1 MAAVETNEKIARS
14 LKMLM
19 LKKPFE
25 KITVKEITDG
35 AGVIR
40 PTFYNHFSDKY
51 EVLEWIFLHEV
62 IEPGRAL
69 VETGMAKEYV
79 KFVLTRM
86 KNDKAFYLEAA
97 KIKGQNS
104 FEDIMCNIF
113 QNMFCHYFV
122 IWMNSAHMG
131 TKWLTPVRI
140 SKFYAFET
148 AFLINEWI
156 EDSMAESPEEIA
168 RIFSIAGVDT
178 FTNIV
183 KLL

>member
-1 MAAVETNEKIARS
+1 MAGIETKEQIAKS
-14 LKMLM
+14 LKELM

-35 AGVIR
+35 AHVIR

-79 KFVLTRM
+79 RFVLAKM
-86 KNDKAFYLEAA
+86 KNDRAFYMEAA

-104 FEDIMCNIF
+104 FEDIMRNIF
-113 QNMFCHYFV
+113 QNMYCHYFV
-122 IWMNSAHMG
+122 MWMNSAHLK
-131 TKWLTPVRI
+131 TQWLTPVRI

-148 AFLINEWI
+148 VFLINEWI
-156 EDSMAESPEEIA
+156 EDNMAESPEDIA
-168 RIFSIAGVDT
+168 RVFSIAGIDT
-178 FTNIV
+178 FNNII
-183 KLL
+183 KEL